1 MNEINEYAT
10 AGSPAVD
17 TLVGAAEIALFLG
30 KTVRQANYMLETR
43 QIPAF
48 KLGGRWHMRRSTYG
62 AFVERLESQ
71 MAPTV
76 PPGGV
81 S

>member
-1 MNEINEYAT
+1 VSEIKEGGM
-10 AGSPAVD
+10 AGSPATD
-17 TLVGAAEIALFLG
+17 TLAGAAEIARFLG
-30 KTVRQANYMLETR
+30 KTVRQANYLLETR

-71 MAPTV
+71 MAK
-76 PPGGV
+76 GLA
-81 S
+81 